1 MALMMQGVFG
11 HYPLEEKGKKI
22 ARRGKKSGIVKG
34 AWWEEREEVA
44 PVYLCLVQLVEAWLL
59 TFVVRH
65 HFRWR
70 PSSLLASGFD
80 SPRHHH

>member
-1 MALMMQGVFG
+1 MMQGVFG

-22 ARRGKKSGIVKG
+22 VRREKKSGTVKG
-34 AWWEEREEVA
+34 VWWEEREEVA
-44 PVYLCLVQLVEAWLL
+44 PEYLCLVQLVEVWLL

-70 PSSLLASGFD
+70 LSSLLASGFD